1 MTRARGRRGPGLRG
15 LMGLL
20 RPDVPSLLFALVVTG
35 IIAIGVAATREDT
48 PSTYRAPTLAVAQ
61 APLICTS
68 GPLTVAWSIGPLD
81 GVTTPKVTGVTLYGL
96 SAGCAAYP
104 VTVSLTDGSG
114 AVLASKEASANT
126 AVDGVLV
133 VRFDAPVAI
142 PPIEGIAI
150 TVPDTL
156 ELAVAFGGPGSGS
169 VTSGEGLGGIAI
181 DCPAI
186 RCSTFFDPGDVVTL
200 RAATDGTMPASRFD
214 GWRGAVCTE
223 GDQTGA
229 TCTFTITAPTT
240 VTALFGIETTIEIP
254 PLAAPGPIEFTTG
267 QDVGSVVGEG
277 SAGSG
282 RTIVVRILRLG
293 DVTAATGAGGFP
305 FEATA
310 GTLVV
315 DISVFYLDNG
325 EPVPGPYT
333 ICLAGNEPE
342 RLWHFLGGAWSDV
355 TFDPPDDYSTGSDGV
370 ARVCGRVE
378 SLSPFVV
385 ARWAGPRTLTVNVTG
400 SGSVSAVPAGP
411 LYPVGTSVTLTAT
424 PDPGW
429 TFSGWTG
436 RVCSGTGACVVRM
449 NADRTVGAT
458 FTRTFGGGGGG
469 VAAAGVTLRRSA
481 GTIVF
486 GGAVT
491 LSTRLAPVGAAVGS
505 GGYVGRTVAL
515 ERSTGTGWTRIATLV
530 TGVDG
535 TAATRIRPIRNAD
548 YRVVFAG
555 DGAVGAATSAVG
567 RVNVRYAV
575 TLRPKVG
582 RAPVTIGR
590 TGYVDLVAT
599 VRPEPTAGSAAG
611 SAAGSVA
618 SPSVARPRVT
628 FDLFRRVGTRWSL
641 LTRTTVAANARGVAT
656 WRFRPP
662 ASGRWAIRAAARTS
676 SSNFESVFTPLLE
689 VRVR

>member
-1 MTRARGRRGPGLRG
+1 MTRVRGRRGQGLRG
-15 LMGLL
+15 LVGLL
-20 RPDVPSLLFALVVTG
+20 RPDVPSLLFAFVVTG
-35 IIAIGVAATREDT
+35 IIAIGVAATRDET

-96 SAGCAAYP
+96 SADCARYP
-104 VTVSLTDGSG
+104 VTVSLTDGTG

-133 VRFDAPVAI
+133 VRFDAPVAV

-156 ELAVAFGGPGSGS
+156 ALAVAFGGPGSGS

-181 DCPAI
+181 DCPAV

-200 RAATDGTMPASRFD
+200 RAATGGTEPASRFD

-223 GDQTGA
+223 GDQTRA

-240 VTALFGIETTIEIP
+240 VTALFGIETAIEIP
-254 PLAAPGPIEFTTG
+254 PLTTPGPIEFTAG
-267 QDVGSVVGEG
+267 QDFGFLVGEG
-277 SAGSG
+277 TAGT
-282 RTIVVRILRLG
+282 RTIVVRLLRLA
-293 DVTAATGAGGFP
+293 DVTASTAVGALP
-305 FEATA
+305 FEATE

-333 ICLAGNEPE
+333 ICLAGNEPD
-342 RLWHFLGGAWSDV
+342 RLWHFFGGAWSDV
-355 TFDPPDDYSTGSDGV
+355 SFDPPADYSTGSDGV
-370 ARVCGRVE
+370 ARVCGRVA
-378 SLSPFVV
+378 SLSPFAV
-385 ARWAGPRTLTVNVTG
+385 ASWSGPRTLTVNVTG
-400 SGSVSAVPAGP
+400 SGSVSAVPPGP
-411 LYPVGTSVTLTAT
+411 TYPVGTEVTLTAT

-429 TFSGWTG
+429 TFAGWTG
-436 RVCSGTGACVVRM
+436 RFCAGTGSCVVRM

-458 FTRTFGGGGGG
+458 FTRTFGGGGG

-575 TLRPKVG
+575 ALRPKVG

-599 VRPEPTAGSAAG
+599 VRPEPTAGSV
-611 SAAGSVA
+611 AGSVA

-628 FDLFRRVGTRWSL
+628 FDLFLRVGTRWSL
-641 LTRTTVAANARGVAT
+641 LTRTTVAANARGIAT